1 MSKETK
7 GKDIYDQSI
16 VIDACAPLACPY
28 AGEYTYYQ
36 HYLQGKQTMIAS
48 TIIPLNSYLP
58 QAIENITDYY
68 KIFRADPRVRQ
79 ILTVNDIYEA
89 KKNGQLGIMLAF
101 QGCSYLQN
109 QLELI
114 DVYYNLG
121 IRQMMLCY
129 NIKNCMG
136 DGCAEPGDGG
146 LSIFGAQAIER
157 MNQLGILVDLAHT
170 GYRTTMEA
178 MEVCKKPPVFSH
190 GNSRAVWDTPRN
202 LLDDQVLRVA
212 KLGGLVGVNGFP
224 AFLSANPKPKV
235 DIFIDHID
243 HYVQLVGIDHVCL
256 GVDYF
261 QGQHGIMKDEEVT
274 KHYNLLISSGTWNK
288 KAYPAPPYYYP
299 EEISVP
305 EQMCNLPD
313 ALLARG
319 YSESDIKKLLGENY
333 LRVLKE
339 VWR

>member
-1 MSKETK
+1 MTK
-7 GKDIYDQSI
+7 GTEIYEKSI
-16 VIDACAPLACPY
+16 VIDACAPLACPFE
-28 AGEYTYYQ
+28 GESNYYL
-36 HYLQGKQTMIAS
+36 HYVDGKQTMVAG
-48 TIIPLNSYLP
+48 TILPLNSYLP
-58 QAIENITDYY
+58 QAIECITEYY
-68 KIFRADPRVRQ
+68 KIFRSDPRVRQ
-79 ILTVNDIYEA
+79 ILSVEDIYEA

-136 DGCAEPGDGG
+136 DGCAEPGNGG
-146 LSIFGAQAIER
+146 LSVFGAQAIER

-190 GNSRAVWDTPRN
+190 GNARAIWDTPRN
-202 LLDDQVLRVA
+202 LLDEQVRKA
-212 KLGGLVGVNGFP
+212 AELGGVVGVNGYP
-224 AFLSANPKPKV
+224 AFLSGNSKPKV

-243 HYVQLVGIDHVCL
+243 YYVNLVGIDHVCL

-261 QGQHGIMKDEEVT
+261 QGQSGVMDDAEVI
-274 KHYNLLISSGTWNK
+274 KKYQMLLASGSWNK

-299 EEISVP
+299 EEISMP
-305 EQMCNLPD
+305 EKLCNLPD

-319 YSESDIKKLLGENY
+319 YCESDIRKLLSENY